1 MHNSGSKANS
11 QGIPNEKN
19 KNGAI
24 AKVIILV
31 EKVTLRYLKTFRI
44 ISNENS
50 F

>member
-1 MHNSGSKANS
+1 MYTSGSKTNS

-44 ISNENS
+44 VSNENS